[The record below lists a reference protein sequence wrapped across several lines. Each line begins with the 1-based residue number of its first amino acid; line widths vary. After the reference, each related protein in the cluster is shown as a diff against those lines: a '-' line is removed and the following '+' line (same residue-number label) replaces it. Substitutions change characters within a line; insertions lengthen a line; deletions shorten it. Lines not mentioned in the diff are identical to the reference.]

1 VAGWPFLLFI
11 GLIVAVVIG
20 LMGLSYVLGQRH
32 AGRWTGT
39 PYESGI
45 APSETPPGGL
55 SIEFYRVAVFFV
67 IFDVEAV
74 FLFAWAVTVR
84 ESGWRGFVEMAIFV
98 GVLVAALAYLWG
110 SGSLDWRRATGSSRG
125 GNVVMRGRP

>member
-1 VAGWPFLLFI
+1 MAGWPFLVFI
-11 GLIVAVVIG
+11 GLILLVVVG

-32 AGRWTGT
+32 AARWRDE

-45 APSETPPGGL
+45 GPTDMSSGGM

-74 FLFAWAVTVR
+74 FLFAWAVTLR
-84 ESGWRGFVEMAIFV
+84 ESGWRGFAEMAIFV
-98 GVLVAALAYLWG
+98 GLLASALAYLWR
-110 SGSLDWRRATGSSRG
+110 SGSLDWRSHTRRG
-125 GNVVMRGRP
+125 PRS

>member
-1 VAGWPFLLFI
+1 MAGWPFLLFL
-11 GLIVAVVIG
+11 GLVVIVVLA
-20 LMGLSYVLGQRH
+20 LMGLSYLLGQRH
-32 AGRWTGT
+32 SARWKDE

-45 APSETPPGGL
+45 GPSEMPESGI

-74 FLFAWAVTVR
+74 FLFAWAVTLR

-98 GVLVAALAYLWG
+98 GLLVAALAYLWR
-110 SGSLDWRRATGSSRG
+110 SGSLDWRSPARR
-125 GNVVMRGRP
+125 RRQR